1 MTTKNF
7 FEKEPVA
14 MATIISR
21 KNNISYEILLVSYI
35 EHNKEMHQD
44 LLFNFYNA
52 CHMTKS
58 DNNHIT
64 FANKDIMTVY
74 SGKEPCGIVTAT
86 DKENN
91 PIYKMYLVSH
101 AKKDSAIYKH
111 QERFG
116 IAHYI
121 VSGITDLYDDTTNNN
136 NNSCNPN
143 RLQHC
148 TPK

>member
-35 EHNKEMHQD
+35 EHNKEKHQD

-52 CHMTKS
+52 CHMAKS

-64 FANKDIMTVY
+64 FTNKDVMTVY
-74 SGKEPCGIVTAT
+74 SGKEPCGIFTAT

-101 AKKDSAIYKH
+101 AKTDSAIYKH
-111 QERFG
+111 QVRFG
-116 IAHYI
+116 MAHYI
-121 VSGITDLYDDTTNNN
+121 VSCFINLYDNTTKNNKN
-136 NNSCNPN
+136 NL
-143 RLQHC
+143 R
-148 TPK
+148 KEIK

>member
-1 MTTKNF
+1 MTTRNF

-14 MATIISR
+14 MATIISG

-58 DNNHIT
+58 NNNHIT
-64 FANKDIMTVY
+64 FTNKDVMTVY
-74 SGKEPCGIVTAT
+74 SGKEPCGIVAAT

-101 AKKDSAIYKH
+101 AKTDSAIYKH

-121 VSGITDLYDDTTNNN
+121 VSGFIDLYDDTTLSKEKNSNENNN
-136 NNSCNPN
+136 
-143 RLQHC
+143 
-148 TPK
+148 

>member
-1 MTTKNF
+1 MTTRNF

-64 FANKDIMTVY
+64 FTNKDVMTVY
-74 SGKEPCGIVTAT
+74 GGKEPCGIVTAT

-91 PIYKMYLVSH
+91 PISKMYLVSH
-101 AKKDSAIYKH
+101 AKTDSAINKH
-111 QERFG
+111 QERFSM
-116 IAHYI
+116 AHYI
-121 VSGITDLYDDTTNNN
+121 VSGFTDLYDDTTHSKET
-136 NNSCNPN
+136 NSNEN
-143 RLQHC
+143 IN
-148 TPK
+148 